1 MICPARVAEG
11 GRPEAETQLDVPIAF
26 FASVGA
32 SASTREAEALL
43 AASA

>member
-11 GRPEAETQLDVPIAF
+11 RRPEAETYLDIAIAF
-26 FASVGA
+26 IASVGA